1 MTTKIVNQEPKPRL
15 ELEPELE
22 PESEYIINFD
32 GCSKGNPGQGGS
44 GAVLYHNSIEIWSD
58 SKFTGA
64 YVTNNVAEYTGLIMG
79 MLEAS
84 SRNIEYI
91 LVKGDSQL
99 IIRQMTGEYKVK
111 SDNLILLYNEAK
123 RLESKFKSVTYH
135 HVYRNQNV
143 RADKL
148 SNDGLLKK

>member
-1 MTTKIVNQEPKPRL
+1 MTTKIVNQEPG
-15 ELEPELE
+15 LEP
-22 PESEYIINFD
+22 EYIINFD
-32 GCSKGNPGQGGS
+32 GCSKGNPGPGGS
-44 GAVLYHNSIEIWSD
+44 GAVLYHNGIEIWSD

-64 YVTNNVAEYTGLIMG
+64 YVTNNVAEYNGLIMG

-84 SRNIEYI
+84 SLSRNIVYL

-111 SDNLILLYNEAK
+111 SDNLIILYNEAK
-123 RLESKFKSVTYH
+123 RLESKFKKVTYQ
-135 HVYRNQNV
+135 HVYRNKNV

-148 SNDGLLKK
+148 SNDGLLNKGVSSIPK